1 MGAANHVEEIEFCG
15 EDAPCTGI
23 AWALKQSIGETAQE
37 LLPAL
42 RVLRIR
48 GFHTWSIRLVTS
60 FIAERNR
67 TDRPVIMRHLTRTDQ
82 ETDWETFEND
92 TCDD

>member
-42 RVLRIR
+42 RFSEFAASTLGQFALSRHSSPSGI
-48 GFHTWSIRLVTS
+48 GLI
-60 FIAERNR
+60 
-67 TDRPVIMRHLTRTDQ
+67 DR
-82 ETDWETFEND
+82 
-92 TCDD
+92 